1 MSSKFAGR
9 WTRAIALL
17 AGKRWGVIG
26 AAAALGVSVLG
37 AANRASALEV
47 FAGQFGGPTSNTW
60 NVYEAID
67 TPFTFAEAMAFAA
80 TRPDPT
86 GGSAVGHLVAIRS
99 AAENAFVHTTP
110 GVADRWI
117 GLTDR
122 VGVAPGA
129 TESSLTLDPLNQ
141 GWAWVTGEPFTY
153 QNWFNTLNGYVDGP
167 EPNDAG
173 GLDPVP
179 TGEDAA
185 HLRND
190 ALNNWNDN
198 TSGYGAN
205 MPVADANSGN
215 ENVYNGAARMGY
227 IIEWEKN
234 LPAAPVGLPTSRPDP
249 ALPRVF
255 PSPLARM
262 PGAAGTATAWGSTS
276 VSDLGGIGNVW
287 GALGR
292 LYATGEGT
300 RVDGT
305 VSSFDVNDPEDG
317 GNQGTIAGP
326 QVPRV
331 GDTPSADD
339 NWVSTMKGTIQVPA
353 GQGGA
358 YTFNVRSDDGFA
370 LRLISQASGLSPIV
384 QHQFTGMR
392 TVEGGG
398 SIDQDGTL
406 IFRNGTGDSNTQGV
420 VNLAPGKYEV
430 EFVTWDG
437 CCGGFYEVSTAKGD
451 FVNNYGVPQWTLLGD
466 PTVKPGSGPFKQA
479 AKLNAAATVKNAA
492 GFEGAFIDDAI
503 STFRTNPT
511 LTGQSTVNDVILI
524 AENGVGPA
532 PANTISPTRHHL
544 FPNGGG
550 DNFFTQVTG
559 ALKVLDTDGLPGETL
574 TFGLFADD
582 NAALRIVGQNFT
594 SAVGDGTTAIG
605 TPAGETDTWLIA
617 DFATGNTNAR
627 GLITLAE
634 GDYNFEA
641 FQLELGG
648 GAGLQ
653 VWVAPGDRTTSGFG
667 SGAFSPLVLDVLPD
681 ATIPANPGLGLVA
694 GPGTGPVAKPGDFDG
709 DGDVDGA
716 DFLVWQR
723 GGSPNP
729 LSAADLAT
737 WKGNFGSAVAA
748 AGAVPEPG
756 TLGLALMAGIVAGL
770 RRKSSVFHR
779 TF

>member
-17 AGKRWGVIG
+17 AGKRWGAIG
-26 AAAALGVSVLG
+26 AAAALGATVLG
-37 AANRASALEV
+37 AANRASALEL
-47 FAGQFGGPTSNTW
+47 FTGQFAGPTSNLW

-67 TPFTFAEAMAFAA
+67 TPHTFAEAMAIAA
-80 TRPDPT
+80 SRPDPT
-86 GGSAVGHLVAIRS
+86 GGATVGHLVAIRS
-99 AAENAFVHTTP
+99 QAENDFVATTP
-110 GVADRWI
+110 GLADRWI

-122 VGVAPGA
+122 VGAAPGA
-129 TESSLTLDPLNQ
+129 TESQLTLDPFSL
-141 GWAWVTGEPFTY
+141 GWKWVTGEALDPALAAVIW
-153 QNWFNTLNGYVDGP
+153 NPG

-173 GLDPVP
+173 NADLVP
-179 TGEDAA
+179 SGEDAA

-190 ALNNWNDN
+190 PLMNWNDN
-198 TSGYGAN
+198 KSGYGAN
-205 MPVADANSGN
+205 LPSPDANSGD
-215 ENVYNGAARMGY
+215 ENQYGGAAIMGF

-234 LPAAPVGLPTSRPDP
+234 LPAAPTLPATRPDP

-262 PGAAGTATAWGSTS
+262 PGPAGTASAWGSTN
-276 VSDLGGIGNVW
+276 VRDLGGPGNIK
-287 GALGR
+287 GAIGR

-305 VSSFDVNDPEDG
+305 TATFDVNDPEDG
-317 GNQGTIAGP
+317 GNQGSIVGP
-326 QVPRV
+326 QTPVV
-331 GDTPSADD
+331 GDTPGAADD
-339 NWVSTMKGTIQVPA
+339 DFVVTMKGTIQVPA
-353 GQGGA
+353 GQGGI

-370 LRLISQASGLSPIV
+370 LRLISQATGASPLV
-384 QHQFTGMR
+384 QHKFTGLR
-392 TVEGGG
+392 TVENGGH
-398 SIDQDGTL
+398 IDQDGTL
-406 IFRNGTGDSNTQGV
+406 TFLNGTGDSNTQGI

-430 EFVTWDG
+430 EFVNWE
-437 CCGGFYEVSTAKGD
+437 GGGGAFYEVSTAKGD
-451 FVNNYGVPQWTLLGD
+451 FVNGFGVPQWTLLGD
-466 PTVKPGSGPFKQA
+466 PTVKPSAGPFKQA
-479 AKLNAAATVKNAA
+479 ARLNAAATVKNTESFGAA
-492 GFEGAFIDDAI
+492 AIDDAI
-503 STFRTNPT
+503 STFRSNPT

-524 AENGVGPA
+524 AENGIGPA
-532 PANTISPTRHHL
+532 PAGTISPTRHHP

-559 ALKVLDTDGLPGETL
+559 SLKVVDTDGLAGETL

-627 GLITLAE
+627 GLITLTE

-653 VWVAPGDRTTSGFG
+653 VWVAPGDRTTSGFN

-681 ATIPANPGLGLVA
+681 AVLPANPGLGLVA
-694 GPGTGPVAKPGDFDG
+694 GPGTGPVAKPGDFDV

-756 TLGLALMAGIVAGL
+756 TLGLALMAGIVVGL
-770 RRKSSVFHR
+770 RRYSSVFHR

>member
-17 AGKRWGVIG
+17 ARKRWGALSV
-26 AAAALGVSVLG
+26 AAALGLG
-37 AANRASALEV
+37 AFGAADRASALEL
-47 FAGQFGGPTSNTW
+47 FAGQFAGPTTNLW

-67 TPFTFAEAMAFAA
+67 TPFTFAEATAFAA

-86 GGSAVGHLVAIRS
+86 GGAAVGHLVAIRS

-122 VGVAPGA
+122 VGAAPGA
-129 TESSLTLDPLNQ
+129 TESAQTLDPLTQ
-141 GWAWVTGEPFTY
+141 GWKWVTGEAFDF
-153 QNWFNTLNGYVDGP
+153 QNWDTING

-173 GLDPVP
+173 ALDLIPS
-179 TGEDAA
+179 GEDAA

-190 ALNNWNDN
+190 AANNWNDN
-198 TSGYGAN
+198 KSGYGAN
-205 MPVADANSGN
+205 LPATDPAGWSGN
-215 ENVYNGAARMGY
+215 ENQFNGAARMGF

-234 LPAAPVGLPTSRPDP
+234 LPAAPVGLPVSRPDP

-262 PGAAGTATAWGSTS
+262 PGAAGTASAWGSTS
-276 VSDLGGIGNVW
+276 VSDLGGPGNIW

-305 VSSFDVNDPEDG
+305 VASFDVNDPEDG
-317 GNQGTIAGP
+317 GNQGSIAGP
-326 QVPRV
+326 QAPRV
-331 GDTPSADD
+331 GDNVGVADD
-339 NWVSTMKGTIQVPA
+339 DWISTMKGTIQVPA
-353 GQGGA
+353 GQGGI

-370 LRLISQASGLSPIV
+370 LRLLSQATGASPLV
-384 QHQFTGMR
+384 QHQFTGLR

-420 VNLAPGKYEV
+420 VNLAPGKYDV

-451 FVNNYGVPQWTLLGD
+451 FVNGFGVAQWTLLGD
-466 PTVKPGSGPFKQA
+466 PTVKPGSAPFKQVA
-479 AKLNAAATVKNAA
+479 RLNAAATVKNTE
-492 GFEGAFIDDAI
+492 GFGGAVVGDAI
-503 STFRTNPT
+503 TTFRGAPT
-511 LTGQSTVNDVILI
+511 LTGTSTVNDVILI
-524 AENGVGPA
+524 AENGIGPA

-559 ALKVLDTDGLPGETL
+559 SLKVIDTNGAAGETL

-594 SAVGDGTTAIG
+594 SAVGDGSTAIG
-605 TPAGETDTWLIA
+605 TPAGESDTWLLA

-627 GLITLAE
+627 GLITLPE

-653 VWVAPGDRTTSGFG
+653 VWVAPGDHTTDGFA
-667 SGAFSPLVLDVLPD
+667 SGAFAPLVLDVLPD
-681 ATIPANPGLGLVA
+681 YSLAANTGLGLVA
-694 GPGTGPVAKPGDFDG
+694 GPGTGPVAKPGDIDV
-709 DGDVDGA
+709 DGDVDGQ
-716 DFLVWQR
+716 DFLLIQR
-723 GGSPNP
+723 GLGTTT
-729 LSAADLAT
+729 SAADIAAWKANFAT
-737 WKGNFGSAVAA
+737 AVGAT
-748 AGAVPEPG
+748 GAVPEPS
-756 TLGLALMAGIVAGL
+756 TLGLALVLVGVGGRCA
-770 RRKSSVFHR
+770 RRR
-779 TF
+779 R